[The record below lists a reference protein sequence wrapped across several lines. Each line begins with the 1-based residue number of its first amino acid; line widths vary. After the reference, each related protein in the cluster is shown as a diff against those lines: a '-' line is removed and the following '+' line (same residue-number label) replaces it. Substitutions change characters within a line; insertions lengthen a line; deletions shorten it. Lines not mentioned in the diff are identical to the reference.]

1 MTKPKV
7 CLATQTPL
15 IRLKLQ
21 YSELLDK
28 YVTLPDP
35 VPFTCLEEGVDYE
48 FTPGGVPKMV
58 YPLQKML
65 IEKNLVES
73 VHWISLN
80 MMGPERVLVDDIL
93 IHNIMLEQRYV
104 APYSRFKERIWT
116 EIHNIDRKPVGVGE
130 FSAYA
135 RYNWLCAEKMFE
147 ISPIDIFYIHDF
159 QQMLVG
165 SMIGLAAPTVFR
177 WHIPFDLDNTSN
189 YVRRFIVRCVESFDG
204 VIVSC
209 RRDLEGL
216 IRVGY
221 HGRAYQA
228 YPYINQY
235 DWTEPSDRES
245 SEFCDR
251 FGITDDDCLLL
262 SVARMDQIKG
272 QDIAIKALSRI
283 DGAKLMLIGNG
294 SFTGSARG
302 GLAHPKA
309 TMWGTYLKKLAK
321 ELGVT
326 DRVIFTGYI
335 PDNLVKAA
343 YKRCDVLVFPSRK
356 EGFGLVVVEAWMYK
370 KPVVVSDGA
379 GVSELVMDGVNGYRF
394 ESGNHEELAE
404 KINKIMSNPA
414 DSEEMGERGYE
425 TTRQCYIEE
434 GVKLIMDVFN
444 DVMTDFKH

>member
-1 MTKPKV
+1 MTHPKV

-28 YVTLPDP
+28 YGPLPDP
-35 VPFTCLEEGVDYE
+35 VPFTCLEEGEDYE

-58 YPLQKML
+58 YPLQRML

-80 MMGPERVLVDDIL
+80 MMGPERVLVDGIL
-93 IHNIMLEQRYV
+93 IHNIMLEQKYV

-116 EIHNIDRKPVGVGE
+116 EIHNIDRKPIGVVE

-147 ISPIDIFYIHDF
+147 LSPIDIFYIHDF
-159 QQMLVG
+159 QQLLVG
-165 SMIGLAAPTVFR
+165 GMLGLAAPTVFR
-177 WHIPFDLDNTSN
+177 WHIPFDLDNTSS
-189 YVRRFIVRCVESFDG
+189 YVRRFIVRCIESFGG

-216 IRVGY
+216 IRAGY
-221 HGRAYQA
+221 HGRAYQS
-228 YPYINQY
+228 YPYINQHE
-235 DWTEPSDRES
+235 WTEPSDREFD
-245 SEFCDR
+245 EFCDR
-251 FGITDDDCLLL
+251 FGITDDDKLLVI
-262 SVARMDQIKG
+262 VARMDQIKG
-272 QDIAIKALSRI
+272 QDVAIKALSQI
-283 DGAKLMLIGNG
+283 ADAKLILIGNG
-294 SFTGSARG
+294 SFTSSERG

-309 TMWGTYLKKLAK
+309 TMWGTYLKKLARDF
-321 ELGVT
+321 GVA

-335 PDNLVKAA
+335 PDNIVKAA
-343 YKRCDVLVFPSRK
+343 YKRCDALVFPSRK
-356 EGFGLVVVEAWMYK
+356 EGFGLVVLEAWMYR

-379 GVSELVMDGVNGYRF
+379 GVSELVMDGVNGYQF

-404 KINKIMSNPA
+404 KINTILKNPA
-414 DSEEMGERGYE
+414 DSEELGERGHE
-425 TTRQCYIEE
+425 TARQCYIEE
-434 GVKLIMDVFN
+434 GVKLITGVFD
-444 DVMTDFKH
+444 DVMTDFTH